1 MSTITKQLEFKS
13 DKKMCVLLCAVA
25 RMAKPTKMQ
34 EKFATRQQ
42 LWTGYLTY
50 TIGIGLIT
58 PYRDSITPADPPR
71 TFNR

>member
-42 LWTGYLTY
+42 L
-50 TIGIGLIT
+50 
-58 PYRDSITPADPPR
+58 
-71 TFNR
+71 